1 MHPAD
6 DKPQRPTGTSGVL
19 PDPTGS
25 GSSPHESADVTQQ
38 AYPIVGIGTSA
49 GGLDALSDLLAHL
62 PANAGMALLV
72 VQHLDRSHPS
82 LLTDILAQR
91 TPLAVTE
98 ATDGQPVEE
107 NHVYVIPPD
116 TSMTLAQGRLVL
128 RPRGETM
135 GPPMPIDDMLDS
147 LAKDQG
153 SKAVGVILSG
163 NGTDG
168 AIGMQAIKGCG
179 GIGFAQDDDS
189 ARFTSMPRAAVELGG
204 VDLALPPA
212 QIAAALLRLVRNP
225 FLDVQALDADD
236 RGGVQDLVLMDRVL
250 RRLHMVCHVD
260 FTHYKRGTV
269 ERRLGRRLALHGLD
283 HLSDYLT
290 VLEADPAEAHAL
302 CRDLLIR
309 YTEFFRDPEAF
320 AALSDTALP
329 RLMQHGD
336 PAMPLRIW
344 VPGCA
349 TGEEVYSIAICVLEY
364 LAEQASNREVLI
376 FGTDVSEESLAV
388 ARSGRYIEN
397 IARNVSAD
405 RLARYFVRDGDHYR
419 VSKTIRDCCTF
430 ARQNVAYDP
439 PFSRIDLISCRNL
452 LIYLD
457 PTLQKRVMPAFHF
470 ALQREGLLMLG
481 LSESVG
487 AYSELFTALE
497 GKRTRLFLKRSVPH
511 RILAAI
517 GRPTRPSIAPPP
529 GLPRAGSSV
538 TAERDGLR
546 REIDRVSIA
555 RFAPPCVLCDDDLN
569 VLEFRGDTSAF
580 LSLPAGAPTQQLQ
593 RLARP
598 GVFSA
603 IGDAVRRARADSV
616 PVRRSGLR
624 IDTGSGQLRDA
635 SIEVVP
641 LYPGETESRWFLVF
655 FILSEDA
662 VPLPETAV
670 QAGISQAVR
679 AAVLA
684 RLAGGAARRND
695 ADRSEVRRLT
705 DELRASR
712 EHTRE
717 MLEEHDRAMES
728 LRALEEETQS
738 SNEELQSTNEEL
750 ETAKEEL
757 QSLNEELSTTND
769 ELRFRNRE
777 LKVLHDEVTQGRDF
791 ADAIIETMSQ
801 PLLVLMPDLRVT
813 RANQAFY
820 ACYETSPRETLHR
833 VLYELGDGQWN
844 IPALRELLETLVP
857 RHTKVRDFEVSAVFP
872 HIGARTVKLNAA
884 RVAWPDR
891 ALILLTI
898 DDVTTKHRAFDRLTQ
913 ADRQKDEFLAML
925 AHELR
930 NPMAAMNNAMHVW
943 RHEGADDALKQK
955 AVATIERQLRNQA
968 RMVDDLLDVSRISRG
983 MVTLHMELLDL
994 SQIVQQAHDA
1004 LRQAFVA
1011 RRHEVTVTVPPR
1023 PVLINGDAVR
1033 LEQIVTNLI
1042 GNAIKYTPAGGV
1054 IHVSLQRGDKDA
1066 VLTVADNGIGM
1077 TEEFQS
1083 ELFTVFVQA
1092 DRSAGQNMGGLGIG
1106 LAVVRRLAELH
1117 GGQVTA
1123 FSAGLTH
1130 GSRFVVRLPYAEEE
1144 TWLPDANPPPP
1155 VERGA
1160 TTARRVL
1167 VVDDNVDASQSTAAL
1182 LRLAGHEVQ
1191 IADDGPSALEQVR
1204 SFQPDA
1210 VVLDIG
1216 LPGMNGYEV
1225 CRQLREMPGHED
1237 TLVIAVSGYGQL
1249 DDVDRGREAGVTH
1262 YLTKP
1267 ADPEELK
1274 HLLES

>member
-1 MHPAD
+1 M
-6 DKPQRPTGTSGVL
+6 
-19 PDPTGS
+19 
-25 GSSPHESADVTQQ
+25 TQQ

-49 GGLDALSDLLAHL
+49 GGLDALSELLSLL

-82 LLTDILAQR
+82 LLTEILAQR
-91 TPLAVTE
+91 TPLAVEE
-98 ATDGQPVEE
+98 ATDGQLVEE

-116 TSMTLAQGRLVL
+116 TSMSVAHGRLVL
-128 RPRGETM
+128 RPRGETL

-153 SKAVGVILSG
+153 SKAIGVILSG
-163 NGTDG
+163 SGTDG

-189 ARFTSMPRAAVELGG
+189 ARYTSMPRAAVELGG
-204 VDLALPPA
+204 VDRTLPPA
-212 QIAAALLRLVRNP
+212 QIAGALLRLVRNP

-236 RGGVQDLVLMDRVL
+236 RGGSHDGAHMDRVF
-250 RRLHMVCHVD
+250 RRLHAICHID

-269 ERRLGRRLALHGLD
+269 ERRLGRRLALHGLE
-283 HLSDYLT
+283 HLAAYLP
-290 VLEADPAEAHAL
+290 VLESDPEEAHAL
-302 CRDLLIR
+302 CHDLLIR
-309 YTEFFRDPEAF
+309 YTEFFRDPESF

-329 RLMQHGD
+329 RLLKHVD
-336 PAMPLRIW
+336 PALPLRIW

-349 TGEEVYSIAICVLEY
+349 TGEEVYSIAICVLEH
-364 LAEQASNREVLI
+364 LAEHAPHRQVQL
-376 FGTDVSEESLAV
+376 FGTDVSEESLAI
-388 ARSGRYIEN
+388 ARNGRYIEN
-397 IARNVSAD
+397 IARNVTAE
-405 RLARYFVRDGDHYR
+405 RLARFFIQDGDHYR
-419 VSKTIRDCCTF
+419 VSKTLRDCCTF

-457 PTLQKRVMPAFHF
+457 PTLQKRIMPAFHF

-481 LSESVG
+481 LSETVG
-487 AYSELFTALE
+487 AYSELFSALE
-497 GKRTRLFLKRSVPH
+497 GKRTRLYLKKAVPH
-511 RILAAI
+511 RVLAAM
-517 GRPTRPSIAPPP
+517 GQPVRPAMTAVPSPRRNGTSLPPD
-529 GLPRAGSSV
+529 
-538 TAERDGLR
+538 RDTLR
-546 REIDRVSIA
+546 REIDRISMA
-555 RFAPPCVLCDDDLN
+555 RFTPPCVLCDDDLN
-569 VLEFRGDTSAF
+569 VLEFRGETGAF

-598 GVFSA
+598 GVF
-603 IGDAVRRARADSV
+603 IAVSEALRQARTEAS
-616 PVRRSGLR
+616 PVRRTGLR
-624 IDTGSGQLRDA
+624 VETGPGQLRDA
-635 SIEVVP
+635 AIEVVP
-641 LYPGETESRWFLVF
+641 LYPGETGPRWFLVF
-655 FILSEDA
+655 FLLSDT
-662 VPLPETAV
+662 PLPLPDTV
-670 QAGISQAVR
+670 VRTGLTQAVK

-684 RLAGGAARRND
+684 RLTGGSARRND
-695 ADRSEVRRLT
+695 ADRDEIRRLT
-705 DELRASR
+705 DELRA
-712 EHTRE
+712 TRE
-717 MLEEHDRAMES
+717 QTRVMLEEHDRAMES
-728 LRALEEETQS
+728 LKALEEETQS

-801 PLLVLMPDLRVT
+801 PLLVLTTDLRVT

-820 ACYETSPRETLHR
+820 AVYETSPRETLQH

-857 RHTKVRDFEVSAVFP
+857 RHTRVRDYELTAAFP
-872 HIGARTVKLNAA
+872 HIGTRTVKLNAA

-891 ALILLTI
+891 TLILLTI

-930 NPMAAMNNAMHVW
+930 NPMAAMTNAMHLW
-943 RHEGADDALKQK
+943 RHEGADDATRHK
-955 AVATIERQLRNQA
+955 AVATIERQLRNQV

-983 MVTLHMELLDL
+983 MVSLHMERLDL
-994 SQIVQQAHDA
+994 SQIVRQAHDA
-1004 LRQAFVA
+1004 LRQPIEA
-1011 RRHEVTVTVPPR
+1011 RRHELTVTLPPE
-1023 PVLINGDAVR
+1023 PVFVDGDAVR
-1033 LEQIVTNLI
+1033 LEQIVANLI
-1042 GNAIKYTPAGGV
+1042 GNSIKYTPAGGV
-1054 IHVSLQRGDKDA
+1054 IHVSLQRGDQEA
-1066 VLTVADNGIGM
+1066 VLTVTDNGIGM
-1077 TEEFQS
+1077 TEAFQA

-1106 LAVVRRLAELH
+1106 LAVVRRLVELH
-1117 GGQVTA
+1117 GGQVSA
-1123 FSAGLTH
+1123 FSAGLTQ
-1130 GSRFVVRLPYAEEE
+1130 GSRFVVRLPYREAAAS
-1144 TWLPDANPPPP
+1144 LPDARPQPPAEP
-1155 VERGA
+1155 VA
-1160 TTARRVL
+1160 KSPRRVL
-1167 VVDDNVDASQSTAAL
+1167 VVDDNADASQSTAAL
-1182 LRLAGHEVQ
+1182 LTLAGHDVQ
-1191 IADDGPSALEQVR
+1191 IADDGPSALAQMR
-1204 SFQPDA
+1204 DFRPDA

-1267 ADPEELK
+1267 ADPDEIA
-1274 HLLES
+1274 HLLGQHAQA

>member
-1 MHPAD
+1 
-6 DKPQRPTGTSGVL
+6 
-19 PDPTGS
+19 
-25 GSSPHESADVTQQ
+25 VTQQ

-49 GGLDALSDLLAHL
+49 GGLDALSELLHHL
-62 PANAGMALLV
+62 PENAGMALLV

-82 LLTDILAQR
+82 LLAEILAQR
-91 TPLAVTE
+91 TPLTVAE
-98 ATDGQPVEE
+98 AADGQLVEE

-116 TSMTLAQGRLVL
+116 TSMTVAHGRLVL
-128 RPRGETM
+128 RPRGETL

-153 SKAVGVILSG
+153 SKAIGVILSG
-163 NGTDG
+163 SGTDG

-179 GIGFAQDDDS
+179 GIGFAQDDGS

-204 VDLALPPA
+204 VDLTLPPA
-212 QIAAALLRLVRNP
+212 QIATALLRLVRNP
-225 FLDVQALDADD
+225 FLDVQMLDADD
-236 RGGVQDLVLMDRVL
+236 RGGSHDVAHMDRVF
-250 RRLHMVCHVD
+250 RRLHTVCHID
-260 FTHYKRGTV
+260 FTHYKRGTI
-269 ERRLGRRLALHGLD
+269 ERRLGRRLALRSLD
-283 HLSDYLT
+283 HLGEYLP
-290 VLEADPAEAHAL
+290 VLEADPAEAQAL

-309 YTEFFRDPEAF
+309 YTEFFRDPDAF

-329 RLMQHGD
+329 RLLRHVDGSL
-336 PAMPLRIW
+336 PLRIW

-364 LAEQASNREVLI
+364 LAEHAPNREVQI
-376 FGTDVSEESLAV
+376 FGTDVSEESLAT

-397 IARNVSAD
+397 IARNVTPE
-405 RLARYFVRDGDHYR
+405 RLARYFVQEGDHYR
-419 VSKTIRDCCTF
+419 VSKPVRDCCTF

-487 AYSELFTALE
+487 AYSELFSALDN
-497 GKRTRLFLKRSVPH
+497 KRTKLFLKRAVPH

-517 GRPTRPSIAPPP
+517 GRPVRASTAALP
-529 GLPRAGSSV
+529 GMRRAGVSATSD
-538 TAERDGLR
+538 RDGLR
-546 REIDRVSIA
+546 REIERVSIA
-555 RFAPPCVLCDDDLN
+555 RFTPPSVLCDDDLN

-580 LSLPAGAPTQQLQ
+580 LSLPPGAPTQQLQ

-603 IGDAVRRARADSV
+603 VGEALRRVRSDSA
-616 PVRRSGLR
+616 PVRRDGLR
-624 IDTGSGQLRDA
+624 VETGPGQSREA
-635 SIEVVP
+635 AIEVVP
-641 LYPGETESRWFLVF
+641 LYPDQAEPRWFLVF
-655 FILSEDA
+655 FILSEEV
-662 VPLPETAV
+662 VPPGDTAPT
-670 QAGISQAVR
+670 QAGIAQAVR
-679 AAVLA
+679 AAVFA
-684 RLAGGAARRND
+684 RLGQGGGRRND
-695 ADRSEVRRLT
+695 ADRREIRRLAE
-705 DELRASR
+705 ELRA
-712 EHTRE
+712 TRE
-717 MLEEHDRAMES
+717 QTRVMLEEHDRAMES
-728 LRALEEETQS
+728 LKALEEETQS

-777 LKVLHDEVTQGRDF
+777 LKALHDEVTQGRDF
-791 ADAIIETMSQ
+791 ADAMIETMSQ
-801 PLLVLMPDLRVT
+801 PLLVLTTDLRVT

-820 ACYETSPRETLHR
+820 LCYETTPRETLHN
-833 VLYELGDGQWN
+833 VLFELGDGQWN

-857 RHTKVRDFEVSAVFP
+857 KHTRVRDYEVSAVFP

-891 ALILLTI
+891 TLILLTI

-930 NPMAAMNNAMHVW
+930 NPMAAMTNAMHLW
-943 RHEGADDALKQK
+943 RHEGADEATRRK
-955 AVATIERQLRNQA
+955 AVATIERQLRNQI

-983 MVTLHMELLDL
+983 MVSLHMEHLDL
-994 SQIVQQAHDA
+994 TQIVRQAHDA
-1004 LRQAFVA
+1004 LRQPIEA
-1011 RRHEVTVTVPPR
+1011 RRHEVTVTLPPD
-1023 PVLINGDAVR
+1023 PIFVDGDAVR
-1033 LEQIVTNLI
+1033 LEQIVANLL

-1054 IHVSLQRGDKDA
+1054 IHVSLQRGAEEA
-1066 VLTVADNGIGM
+1066 VLTVTDNGIGM
-1077 TEEFQS
+1077 SQEFQA
-1083 ELFTVFVQA
+1083 EIFTVFVQA
-1092 DRSAGQNMGGLGIG
+1092 DRSVGQNMGGLGIG
-1106 LAVVRRLAELH
+1106 LAVVRRLVELH
-1117 GGQVTA
+1117 GGEVNA
-1123 FSAGLTH
+1123 FSAGLTQ
-1130 GSRFVVRLPYAEEE
+1130 GSRFVVRLPYAKDEATRPE
-1144 TWLPDANPPPP
+1144 PRPQP
-1155 VERGA
+1155 VPEPVTKA
-1160 TTARRVL
+1160 PRRVL
-1167 VVDDNVDASQSTAAL
+1167 VVDDNEDASQSTAAL
-1182 LRLAGHEVQ
+1182 LTLAGHDVQ
-1191 IADDGPSALEQVR
+1191 IADDGPSALAQVR
-1204 SFQPDA
+1204 NFHPDA

-1237 TLVIAVSGYGQL
+1237 TVVIAVSGYGQL

-1267 ADPEELK
+1267 ADPDELV
-1274 HLLES
+1274 HLLVPRP